1 MRNHDAG
8 LTREFFKNGK
18 NYKRIAKFKNEAEAE
33 EYAAKLKRESGSIRF
48 EPVIERMRWNL
59 SNQGIL
65 KKLGVTRYKVYVPI
79 MERSG

>member
-1 MRNHDAG
+1 MKNDGTG
-8 LTREFFKNGK
+8 LRKNFYKNEK
-18 NYKRIAKFKNEAEAE
+18 NYKRVAKFKNEQEAK
-33 EYAAKLKRESGSIRF
+33 EYAAKWKQETGSKRL

-79 MERSG
+79 MAK